1 MFVLDKLD
9 GKKVSLDFPEGDLY
23 TVLSLLAEAARRDGF
38 SVFLD
43 KRIKGKIKITMDE
56 PWNTILI
63 EILAGV
69 NFITVFVNNI
79 IAISLREEEI

>member
-1 MFVLDKLD
+1 MFVLDELE

-38 SVFLD
+38 YVFLD

-69 NFITVFVNNI
+69 NFISVFVDNI
-79 IAISLREEEI
+79 IAISVREEEI